1 MNSQLREELTKY
13 KDTTLEI
20 IKAVEDENYDLLEGL
35 ISKRGE
41 IINSIEKLN
50 YSKEE
55 FKAICMDLKILFFQN
70 NLNKFMNEKKVK
82 IKRQLESMDDNKNA
96 RNSYNKKF
104 SVDSIFFNK
113 KI

>member
-13 KDTTLEI
+13 RDTTIEL
-20 IKAVEDENYDLLEGL
+20 IKAVENENYDILDNY
-35 ISKRGE
+35 IDQRRE

-50 YSKEE
+50 FTKEE
-55 FKAICMDLKILFFQN
+55 FIIVCNELKILFFQN
-70 NLNKFMNEKKVK
+70 NLNKLMNEKKLKV
-82 IKRQLESMDDNKNA
+82 KRQLESINDTKNLQS
-96 RNSYNKKF
+96 SYNKKF